1 MTENPE
7 NIIKRLLRDSE
18 DVKIALETHV
28 PNEELEAD
36 AQFPAGQGTS
46 DQLGEPTQPKTRII
60 AVITHLDSA
69 TGDEQAWYVRILCYP
84 VIAVT
89 REHAAL

>member
-7 NIIKRLLRDSE
+7 NIIKRLLCDSE

-28 PNEELEAD
+28 PNEESEAET
-36 AQFPAGQGTS
+36 QSPAGQGTS
-46 DQLGEPTQPKTRII
+46 DQPTQPKTRII

-69 TGDEQAWYVRILCYP
+69 TGDEQAWYVL
-84 VIAVT
+84 
-89 REHAAL
+89 